1 MNKKLQN
8 FIIAVIIAAAAY
20 FGYNVVINPPV
31 NVLPTTVD
39 TLQTVKVDTIQTVK
53 ADSLK

>member
-8 FIIAVIIAAAAY
+8 FLIAIIIAVAAY

-31 NVLPTTVD
+31 NILPTTVD
-39 TLQTVKVDTIQTVK
+39 TLQTVKVDTVKTVIS
-53 ADSLK
+53 DTLK